1 MSKKSKKKKKTA
13 VKAVTARKCGQC
25 SVCCTSLLID
35 EPELAKPAGTSC
47 KHLATTSGCSIYEER
62 PEVCKSWYCGWL
74 KIETLPH
81 QLRPDKSKVLI
92 TINPQPGVT
101 YQVQPINDESV
112 TSLLDDYV
120 LLFIRNAI
128 LTDSPVAISIPT
140 KPGYCQRIQLISDLL
155 RDVLEDRVAFRNKM
169 CELIR
174 ITSTLVTDKK
184 PEIIHIEAL

>member
-1 MSKKSKKKKKTA
+1 M
-13 VKAVTARKCGQC
+13 
-25 SVCCTSLLID
+25 
-35 EPELAKPAGTSC
+35 
-47 KHLATTSGCSIYEER
+47 
-62 PEVCKSWYCGWL
+62 
-74 KIETLPH
+74 PH

-128 LTDSPVAISIPT
+128 LTGSPVAISIPT
-140 KPGYCQRIQLISDLL
+140 KPGYCQRIQLISDLV